1 VAVDLDRLKRHLR
14 IEFDDED
21 VELEGYLAAA
31 QGSALR
37 YINRDTVPASAED
50 EVDAADGFGGTRGE
64 WVDQFT
70 VPGRL
75 EPRYGSNVES
85 VMAARMQSMQPY
97 NLTIRS
103 SSAARQITASWR
115 AYDVR
120 AGVTGG
126 KPNRVFGIKTVVNPD
141 ERGAMLEMLAI
152 EGEET

>member
-1 VAVDLDRLKRHLR
+1 MAKRAGAGSLNCRLTFQRR
-14 IEFDDED
+14 EQISDEW
-21 VELEGYLAAA
+21 
-31 QGSALR
+31 
-37 YINRDTVPASAED
+37 
-50 EVDAADGFGGTRGE
+50 GGTRGE

-75 EPRYGSNVES
+75 EPRYGSNAES

-103 SSAARQITASWR
+103 STSARQITASWR
-115 AYDVR
+115 AYDAR
-120 AGVTGG
+120 AGKSGD

-141 ERGAMLEMLAI
+141 ERNAYLEMLVV

>member
-1 VAVDLDRLKRHLR
+1 MAKRAGAGSLNCRLTFQRR
-14 IEFDDED
+14 EQISDEW
-21 VELEGYLAAA
+21 
-31 QGSALR
+31 
-37 YINRDTVPASAED
+37 
-50 EVDAADGFGGTRGE
+50 GGTRGE

-97 NLTIRS
+97 NLTIRG

-115 AYDVR
+115 AYDAR
-120 AGVTGG
+120 AGKTGG

-141 ERGAMLEMLAI
+141 ERNACLEMLVVA
-152 EGEET
+152 GEET

>member
-1 VAVDLDRLKRHLR
+1 MAKRAGAGSLNCRLTFQRREQLS
-14 IEFDDED
+14 DEW
-21 VELEGYLAAA
+21 
-31 QGSALR
+31 
-37 YINRDTVPASAED
+37 
-50 EVDAADGFGGTRGE
+50 GGTRGE

-70 VPGRL
+70 VPGRM

-103 SSAARQITASWR
+103 SEQSRHVTASWR
-115 AYDVR
+115 AYDAR
-120 AGVTGG
+120 AGSTGD

-141 ERGAMLEMLAI
+141 ERNAYLEMLVV

>member
-1 VAVDLDRLKRHLR
+1 
-14 IEFDDED
+14 
-21 VELEGYLAAA
+21 
-31 QGSALR
+31 
-37 YINRDTVPASAED
+37 
-50 EVDAADGFGGTRGE
+50 
-64 WVDQFT
+64 
-70 VPGRL
+70 
-75 EPRYGSNVES
+75 
-85 VMAARMQSMQPY
+85 MQSMQPY

>member
-1 VAVDLDRLKRHLR
+1 MAKRAGADSLNCRLTFQRR
-14 IEFDDED
+14 EQISDEW
-21 VELEGYLAAA
+21 
-31 QGSALR
+31 
-37 YINRDTVPASAED
+37 
-50 EVDAADGFGGTRGE
+50 GGTRGE

-75 EPRYGSNVES
+75 EPRYGSNAES

-97 NLTIRS
+97 NLTIRG

-115 AYDVR
+115 AYDAR
-120 AGVTGG
+120 AGKTGD

-141 ERGAMLEMLAI
+141 ERGQYIEMLAI

>member
-1 VAVDLDRLKRHLR
+1 MAKRAGAGSLNCRLTFQVRQNVD
-14 IEFDDED
+14 
-21 VELEGYLAAA
+21 
-31 QGSALR
+31 
-37 YINRDTVPASAED
+37 
-50 EVDAADGFGGTRGE
+50 DGFGGTRGE

-75 EPRYGSNVES
+75 EPRYGSNAES

-103 SSAARQITASWR
+103 STSARQITASWR
-115 AYDVR
+115 AYDAR
-120 AGVTGG
+120 AGKSGD

-141 ERGAMLEMLAI
+141 ERNAYLEMLVV